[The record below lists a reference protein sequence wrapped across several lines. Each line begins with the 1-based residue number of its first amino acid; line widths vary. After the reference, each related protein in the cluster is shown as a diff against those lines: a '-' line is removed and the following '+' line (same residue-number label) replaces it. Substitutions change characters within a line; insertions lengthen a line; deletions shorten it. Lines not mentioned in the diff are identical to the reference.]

1 MAVEKSGGAAAASS
15 STSATSTLDR
25 FQKIVLSWDYLRLV
39 AESKGSKQGKGLQRV
54 KDTYE
59 SVSEYLSVF
68 EPLIFEEVK
77 AQIVQGRSDEEEG
90 DAALDWQRVA
100 VGLCAESE
108 GFHKFSMAVENEFR
122 ETVSE
127 NDLLLL
133 SKEKVSAVQVI
144 YSLS

>member
-1 MAVEKSGGAAAASS
+1 MVVNSDFFFYSC
-15 STSATSTLDR
+15 
-25 FQKIVLSWDYLRLV
+25 FCLV
-39 AESKGSKQGKGLQRV
+39 WVYA
-54 KDTYE
+54 
-59 SVSEYLSVF
+59 
-68 EPLIFEEVK
+68 
-77 AQIVQGRSDEEEG
+77 